1 MAPGTHEWNPR
12 GLAEGRSELM
22 RRCLLEPIPELELA
36 AKLLDAAADA
46 LLLGYTALAR
56 ELIAEAEMP

>member
-1 MAPGTHEWNPR
+1 
-12 GLAEGRSELM
+12 M
-22 RRCLLEPIPELELA
+22 RRCLLEPSPELELA